1 VAGIGHQW
9 PGYLG
14 YATSFLTIG
23 GIWLGH
29 HTIFRR
35 LRYANGTVIRINLL
49 LLMTVAFLPFP
60 TRLMADAIRDSDA
73 ERAAVV
79 FYGIWLF
86 VTFALISALWGAIL
100 RDRQLLKPE
109 VTDQEIKAIT
119 LATTPHTAAFLGAT
133 VLAIIFPKVAAFG
146 YLAIAVLGV
155 FSARG
160 AEATGTEPAPG

>member
-1 VAGIGHQW
+1 M
-9 PGYLG
+9 
-14 YATSFLTIG
+14 
-23 GIWLGH
+23 
-29 HTIFRR
+29 
-35 LRYANGTVIRINLL
+35 L
-49 LLMTVAFLPFP
+49 LLMAVAFLPFP
-60 TRLMADAIRDSDA
+60 TRLMAEAIRDSDA

-109 VTDQEIKAIT
+109 VTDQEINAIT
-119 LATTPHTAAFLGAT
+119 LAATPHTAAFLGAT

-146 YLAIAVLGV
+146 YLAIAVIAV

-160 AEATGTEPAPG
+160 DDTTASEPAEGSS